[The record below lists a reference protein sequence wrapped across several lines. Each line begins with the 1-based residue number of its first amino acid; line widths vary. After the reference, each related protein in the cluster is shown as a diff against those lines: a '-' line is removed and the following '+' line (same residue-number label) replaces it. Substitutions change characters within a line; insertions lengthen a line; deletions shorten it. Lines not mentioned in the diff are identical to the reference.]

1 MPGVPTK
8 GGAQVTSHLRIKDTL
23 NSSVGKTLS
32 ERHFLLPNK
41 DSCVFN
47 FKDLS
52 IHLKVEGGVKFQ
64 KCTTLKLKFTGD
76 WSEHLLLNNSVII
89 LVTVSFLNC
98 NHEIPLVFLQRER
111 ERDVRILHP
120 MHVLHTYLYRHIY
133 MPTTFGLN

>member
-111 ERDVRILHP
+111 ERERE
-120 MHVLHTYLYRHIY
+120 RC
-133 MPTTFGLN
+133 